1 MKHEFK
7 KCLGCLEFLRQKHRY
22 HLQKSN
28 INSDEILAKQ
38 ILKQWAMHFSNTA
51 RCVLHL

>member
-22 HLQKSN
+22 HHQKSN
-28 INSDEILAKQ
+28 INSDETMKRGYIHPELF
-38 ILKQWAMHFSNTA
+38 FSMKGF
-51 RCVLHL
+51 CVS